1 MTTRDQSATAQT
13 ADELALATSVRVLLI
28 EAHYY
33 PAIMAPLV
41 EGALGV
47 LREHRCQADRFAVPG
62 ALEIPQALELAVAEG
77 LIGGSGERRYSGV
90 IVLGCVIR
98 GETSHYDIVCNVTN
112 HSLMDVALRH
122 RIPLGN
128 AILTVEN
135 EAQALARAQGG
146 AGSSKGAD
154 AVRACLRLIWLRSQ
168 FHVYAKAF
176 AS

>member
-1 MTTRDQSATAQT
+1 MTTRDPSLTAAA
-13 ADELALATSVRVLLI
+13 ADDLALATSVRVLVI

-41 EGALGV
+41 EGALEV
-47 LREHRCQADRFAVPG
+47 LHQHRCQADRFAVPG

-77 LIGGSGERRYSGV
+77 LVGGTGERRYAGV

-112 HSLMDVALRH
+112 RSLMDLALNH

-135 EAQALARAQGG
+135 EAQALERAEGG
-146 AGSSKGAD
+146 AKSSKGAD
-154 AVRACLRLIWLRSQ
+154 AARACLRLVWLRSQ
-168 FHVYAKAF
+168 FHVYSKAF
-176 AS
+176 SS